1 MFYRHEIFCKKSK
14 PSFIGRLSSREFPK
28 EYRAISRHFKL
39 KNSPLKAH
47 RLADYKYLCIMKILL
62 LSDTHS
68 HLDDFI
74 IKYINQ
80 ADEVW
85 HAGDIGDLKVTDQ
98 IATLKPLRAVYGNI
112 DDGQARMQF
121 PLNNRFIC
129 EGMDIW
135 ITHIG
140 GYPGRYNQRVRS
152 EIYNNPP
159 DLFICG
165 HSHILKVINDKKI
178 NCLHMNP
185 GAIGMHGFH
194 KKRTMLRFEIN
205 DGKISNLEVIE
216 KDR

>member
-1 MFYRHEIFCKKSK
+1 MSSVVTKVLARASVTSIGAIYSQTHSSPTQKITA
-14 PSFIGRLSSREFPK
+14 PSSQTLRLT
-28 EYRAISRHFKL
+28 
-39 KNSPLKAH
+39 N
-47 RLADYKYLCIMKILL
+47 YLCTMKILL

-74 IKYINQ
+74 IKYVNQ

-98 IATLKPLRAVYGNI
+98 IAALKPLRAVYGNI
-112 DDGQARMQF
+112 DNDQARMQF
-121 PLNNRFIC
+121 PLNNRFNC
-129 EGMDIW
+129 EGMDVW

-152 EIYNNPP
+152 EIYSNPP
-159 DLFICG
+159 DIFICG

-205 DGKISNLEVIE
+205 DGKISNLEVVE